1 MNRILELQDASNFLL
16 QYSNSFTAE
25 VIEMQDG
32 KNIYA
37 KLTEIIIPVVFDK
50 PVLNINITTSV
61 PVGKI
66 WEFAGTLRQVVST
79 GLGDSITEQQPLSL
93 IQRNLIVFSKV
104 AGDYTLRYKP
114 PKWFID
120 LNIAIYQYDGEDTSE
135 IEIDLARIET
145 KIDAL
150 TPP

>member
-1 MNRILELQDASNFLL
+1 
-16 QYSNSFTAE
+16 
-25 VIEMQDG
+25 MQG
-32 KNIYA
+32 GNNIYA

-50 PVLNINITTSV
+50 PVLNINIITTV
-61 PVGKI
+61 PVGKV
-66 WEFAGTLRQVVST
+66 WEYGGKVRQVVST
-79 GLGDSITEQQPLSL
+79 ALGNSITEESPLSL
-93 IQRNLIVFSKV
+93 VERNLITFSKV

-120 LNIAIYQYDGEDTSE
+120 LTIAIYQYDGSDTSAA
-135 IEIDLARIET
+135 EIDLARIEA